1 MEKDAFIDTSVN
13 VFFENRIEYQQ
24 LVTQQKLQQANL
36 KYYKWGFI
44 PTISAYGIYN
54 FNYLNNDFGKLYN
67 QNLGNSNIGLQL
79 SVPIFQGNKRV
90 NQIKEAQLQIDRL
103 NWDVVALKSRVNTEY
118 ATALANYKG
127 NLANYVALKDNLSLA
142 NDVYETIQLQY
153 NSGIKTYL
161 DVIVAESDLRTA
173 QLNYYD
179 ALYQLLESKID
190 VEKALGTIKN

>member
-1 MEKDAFIDTSVN
+1 
-13 VFFENRIEYQQ
+13 
-24 LVTQQKLQQANL
+24 
-36 KYYKWGFI
+36 
-44 PTISAYGIYN
+44 
-54 FNYLNNDFGKLYN
+54 
-67 QNLGNSNIGLQL
+67 GNSNIGLQL

-173 QLNYYD
+173 QL
-179 ALYQLLESKID
+179 
-190 VEKALGTIKN
+190 